1 MSFPIIKMLKS
12 SRGGFWEE
20 LFIVSGNFGAQVMYG
35 VYMVFLTGVFA
46 AGVNP
51 LFLVVFGN
59 LVTAVVVLPFAVVLE
74 KKKWPRK
81 LSATLLSH
89 FFLLSLG
96 GVTIFQALTLVGI
109 KKASPD
115 IASAMPNLAPGLI
128 FIIAACLRFEKFDAC
143 CWYSRAKIMGTLVCL
158 TGAMAM
164 CFLQTPSESPSLT
177 SNLSALLSKPF
188 TLDKAIYS
196 DWMLGCFYLL
206 TGVVFL
212 SCTTV
217 LQAAT
222 MVEFQAPLSLVV
234 VTSVMGSLLTALW
247 QIISEGNISVGPST
261 LSIARIVGVVLLG
274 GVLVG
279 VCVAFQTWCI
289 SKKGPVLVAI
299 FSPIQT
305 VSTVVLSAV
314 LLRQMITAG
323 SLAGIVLM
331 FAGLYVVLWAKNNED
346 FTTVD
351 VKDDPQPHVED
362 VEKPLLS

>member
-1 MSFPIIKMLKS
+1 MMILLQLI
-12 SRGGFWEE
+12 R
-20 LFIVSGNFGAQVMYG
+20 
-35 VYMVFLTGVFA
+35 
-46 AGVNP
+46 
-51 LFLVVFGN
+51 
-59 LVTAVVVLPFAVVLE
+59 VTL
-74 KKKWPRK
+74 
-81 LSATLLSH
+81 
-89 FFLLSLG
+89 
-96 GVTIFQALTLVGI
+96 FQALTLVGI

-128 FIIAACLRFEKFDAC
+128 FLIAACLRYLILLQSYQCLLFSSTILKAMHEFSQWFGWSCRFEKFDAC
-143 CWYSRAKIMGTLVCL
+143 CWYSRAKILGTLVCL

-164 CFLQTPSESPSLT
+164 CFLQSPSESPSLT
-177 SNLSALLSKPF
+177 SNLSALLSMPF

-206 TGVVFL
+206 IGVVFL

-217 LQAAT
+217 LQVSSFIIFLNIIVWSLQAAT
-222 MVEFQAPLSLVV
+222 MLEFQAPLSLVV

-247 QIISEGNISVGPST
+247 QVISEGNISVGPST

-305 VSTVVLSAV
+305 VSTVVLSAI
-314 LLRQMITAG
+314 LLGQMITPG
-323 SLAGIVLM
+323 RSDGRVSSFCSLAGIVLM

-346 FTTVD
+346 LTAVGGN
-351 VKDDPQPHVED
+351 DDPQPHVED